1 MEQRPIRPEEDP
13 GYERP
18 DEPLMETT
26 AAEEA
31 RTRPVDTTPAD
42 TTPAA
47 SGAGMSMAGYRERF
61 EALQSEFIEQPK
73 EAVEKAES
81 LIEEAVD
88 QVMNSLRERVRS
100 VHAGIGEGDDTE
112 RLRVAMRGYRE
123 LIDSIEDRF

>member
-18 DEPLMETT
+18 NEPLMETT

-31 RTRPVDTTPAD
+31 RTRPVDTTPA
-42 TTPAA
+42 AA
-47 SGAGMSMAGYRERF
+47 GAGMSMAGYRERF